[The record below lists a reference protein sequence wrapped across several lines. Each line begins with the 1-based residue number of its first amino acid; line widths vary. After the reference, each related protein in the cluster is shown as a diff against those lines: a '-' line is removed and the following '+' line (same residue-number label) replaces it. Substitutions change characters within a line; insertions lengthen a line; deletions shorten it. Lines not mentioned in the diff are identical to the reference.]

1 MLQLKLSD
9 FDKKGSYRQEI
20 LIGDLKGLECKA
32 QLVPEGR
39 KNMYIKRVGRE
50 VGGSGRHWEKG
61 KHDQNTLFAKIVI
74 KIKRS
79 KLRSPI

>member
-20 LIGDLKGLECKA
+20 LNGDLKGLECKA

-39 KNMYIKRVGRE
+39 KNMYIKRVGKCEDLGDTGRR
-50 VGGSGRHWEKG
+50 GSMIK
-61 KHDQNTLFAKIVI
+61 TLCLQK
-74 KIKRS
+74 
-79 KLRSPI
+79 